1 MATINSLSA
10 LNIPTGSENVVI
22 ENNDNNYK
30 MAYKPVLALRM
41 ELPAQAS
48 INDAINAALNQ
59 LRERYGD
66 LDGYHMIFQA
76 SIPDWSNGIIVT
88 VDTLRAVQYLGW
100 YGIAFSQRYGV
111 YAFSRFDTI
120 GGSAGTLRVS
130 ELGSGLA

>member
-22 ENNDNNYK
+22 ENNENNFK
-30 MAYKPVLALRM
+30 MPYKPVLSVRM

-48 INDAINAALNQ
+48 INNAINAALDA

-88 VDTLRAVQYLGW
+88 VDTVRAVQYLGW
-100 YGIAFSQRYGV
+100 YGIAISQRYGV
-111 YAFSRFDTI
+111 YAFSRFDTV
-120 GGSAGTLRVS
+120 GGTVGTLRVS
-130 ELGSGLA
+130 ELGAGLA